1 VRPRLLFAHGWA
13 LDRTLWD
20 RVLAELGPAAD
31 GAVLLDAGYYGR
43 PTDHNLLSEAPVL
56 GVGQSLGV
64 LELLTAPPA
73 PLAGLVAI
81 DGFARFA
88 AGPDFPE
95 GQHAAGLKAM
105 ARRLRA
111 SPEVVLG
118 AFITKALDGS
128 LGDAPPPCG
137 APDRDV
143 LGQGLERLLALDG
156 RAAAQ
161 RVPIWRLH
169 ASSDPVAPL
178 AMADAAFTHANVRAR
193 RVREGADH
201 LSPLTAPRACADL
214 IRDALQAL
222 ET

>member
-1 VRPRLLFAHGWA
+1 VFAHGWA
-13 LDRTLWD
+13 LDHTLWD

-31 GAVLLDAGYYGR
+31 GAVVLDAGYYGR
-43 PTDHNLLSEAPVL
+43 PMGHSRLSETPVL

-88 AGPDFPE
+88 TGPDFPE

-118 AFITKALDGS
+118 AFITKAIDGS
-128 LGDAPPPCG
+128 LGDAPAPCG
-137 APDRDV
+137 ALDRDA
-143 LGQGLERLLALDG
+143 LGQGLERLLSADG

-161 RVPIWRLH
+161 SLPVWRLH
-169 ASSDPVAPL
+169 AANDPVAPL
-178 AMADAAFTHANVRAR
+178 AMADAAFAHADVRAR
-193 RVREGADH
+193 RVREAADH
-201 LSPLTAPRACADL
+201 LSPFTAPKACADL
-214 IRDALQAL
+214 IRDALEAL
-222 ET
+222 EI